1 MSSITLE
8 QAIRNAVEAER
19 GAHRFYTFIA
29 QNTSDPE
36 AKKFLQEMALQ
47 EKSHAEAIERLGKK
61 LAGGELPVHADAFV
75 AVQET
80 APGWKFVEE
89 ISLVEALQIA
99 AEAEQ
104 GAMLYYDTL
113 ADCFPAPHKEFF
125 SGLVKAE
132 EEHLNI
138 VDTKLDKLGAR

>member
-19 GAHRFYTFIA
+19 GAQRYYAFIA
-29 QNTSDPE
+29 QNTSDTE
-36 AKKFLQEMALQ
+36 AKKFLQDMALQ
-47 EKSHAEAIERLGKK
+47 EKGHAEAIEMLGKK

-80 APGWKFVEE
+80 APGWKFVED
-89 ISLVEALQIA
+89 ISLVEALRIA

-104 GAMLYYDTL
+104 GAILYYDTL

-125 SGLVKAE
+125 SNLVKAE
-132 EEHLNI
+132 EEHLSI
-138 VDTKLDKLGAR
+138 VDNKLDKLGAR